1 MNISLRTKLFIAFA
15 FILIIPTTIVG
26 LLAYNSAKEE
36 LKSNILA
43 SAKDSIIL
51 LNSNINSTIAPKVH
65 DADFFSGKLTANLF
79 GDGSESSEIGQK
91 LSQYIELH
99 PEVQA
104 IYVGTTDGQMITS
117 PKLELPNDYDPR
129 DRPWYQEADLNK
141 GEVAI
146 TSPYEDAS
154 SGDMVVTITKSL
166 EDGSGVIGIDL
177 RMNHLKETVE
187 EVLIGKKGY
196 AILLDTKQN
205 FILSPVAKTGD
216 PAENAFYDNLYNS
229 DSGHFSY
236 KLKQD
241 DKEMYFLT
249 NELTGW
255 KVAGTYFTK
264 EISDASQP
272 ILNTTVLVIG
282 ISVVLGAAVVIFI
295 VLSITRRL
303 KDLQNK
309 AKKISEGDLTETINT
324 QSKDEIGLLAVS
336 FSEMQS
342 SLRNLLKK
350 LEDNSTQ
357 LAASAEQLTAS
368 SEQTSQATEQVST
381 AIVEVAGSAET
392 QTSNIDKNVLA
403 LNEIEKGST
412 IIADNSLAITD
423 LTKSTIAKAEEGGES
438 VSKTVEQMNSIYD
451 SVTTSNKMIT
461 SLSERSNEIGSI
473 VEVITGISD
482 QTNLL
487 ALNAAIEAAR
497 AGEAGKGFAVV
508 ADEVRKLAEQSHE
521 SAKQITLLINAI
533 QEDTKNTVNIMSTV
547 TKDVKGGL
555 TISEEA
561 IQKFGEILISMKE
574 ISPQMESISA
584 TAQQMSAGIQE
595 VGATTNDIADAAK
608 GNAATA
614 EEVAAST
621 EEQLASME
629 EISASAK
636 SLSTMAEELQGLI
649 KKYKY

>member
-1 MNISLRTKLFIAFA
+1 MNISLRAKLFIAFA
-15 FILIIPTTIVG
+15 VILIIPTSIVG
-26 LLAYNSAKEE
+26 VLAYNSAKVE
-36 LKSNILA
+36 LKSNILEN
-43 SAKDSIIL
+43 SKDSISL

-65 DADFFSGKLTANLF
+65 DADFFSGKLTSDLF
-79 GDGSESSEIGQK
+79 GDGSENSEIGQK
-91 LSQYIELH
+91 LDQYIGLH

-104 IYVGTTDGQMITS
+104 IYVGTTDGRMITS
-117 PKLELPNDYDPR
+117 PKLELPDDYDPR
-129 DRPWYQEADLNK
+129 DRPWYQEADQKK

-177 RMNHLKETVE
+177 KMNNLKETVE

-205 FILSPVAKTGD
+205 FIISPIAKTGD
-216 PAENAFYDNLYNS
+216 PAENGFYDNLYKNE
-229 DSGHFSY
+229 SGHFSY
-236 KLKQD
+236 KLNQD

-249 NELTGW
+249 NDLTGW
-255 KVAGTYFTK
+255 KIAGTYFTK
-264 EISDASQP
+264 EISDASHP

-282 ISVVLGAAVVIFI
+282 ISIVLGSVVVTFI

-309 AKKISEGDLTETINT
+309 AKKISEGDLTEIINI

-336 FSEMQS
+336 FSEMQG
-342 SLRNLLKK
+342 SLRDLLRT

-357 LAASAEQLTAS
+357 LAASAEELTAS

-381 AIVEVAGSAET
+381 AIVEVAGSAEK
-392 QTSNIDKNVLA
+392 QTNNIDKNVLA
-403 LNEIEKGST
+403 LNEIAQGSS

-423 LTKSTIAKAEEGGES
+423 LTKSTTAKAEEGGDS
-438 VSKTVEQMNSIYD
+438 VNKTVEQMNSIYE
-451 SVTTSNKMIT
+451 SVNTSNKMIT
-461 SLSERSNEIGSI
+461 SLSDRSKEIGSI

-533 QEDTKNTVNIMSTV
+533 QNDTENTVNIMTTV
-547 TKDVKGGL
+547 TNDVKGGL
-555 TISEEA
+555 SISEEA
-561 IQKFGEILISMKE
+561 IQKFREILISMRE

-595 VGATTNDIADAAK
+595 VGETTNEIADAAK

-629 EISASAK
+629 EISTSAK
-636 SLSTMAEELQGLI
+636 SLSTMAEELQNLI